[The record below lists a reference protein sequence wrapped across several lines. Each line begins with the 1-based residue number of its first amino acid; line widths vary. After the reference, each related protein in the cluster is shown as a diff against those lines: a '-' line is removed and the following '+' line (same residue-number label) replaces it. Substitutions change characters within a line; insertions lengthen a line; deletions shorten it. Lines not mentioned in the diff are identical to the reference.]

1 MANGNR
7 LLLMEKQATIILTLK
22 SNAQEWNIS
31 SLAKAAGTTY
41 VHACNFLILCES
53 KGIVSSE
60 RHGRIKTIKLTE
72 KGARL
77 AEMVDGIHTIVNEKA
92 QVPQQPGPS
101 M

>member
-22 SNAQEWNIS
+22 NTSQEWNIS

-60 RHGRIKTIKLTE
+60 RHGRIKAIRLTD

-77 AEMVDGIHTIVNEKA
+77 ADMVDGIHTIVNEKA
-92 QVPQQPGPS
+92 QPQQPGTIV
-101 M
+101 